1 MHSAQGHP
9 PHLGDQPPP
18 TMTTADIRAAFEQSE
33 AIFRLEGMHSNPTSE
48 AIKEAVIAGRVS
60 GSQASAELIEWAKQH
75 QSLDGF
81 IASRAWK

>member
-1 MHSAQGHP
+1 MYRP
-9 PHLGDQPPP
+9 
-18 TMTTADIRAAFEQSE
+18 QSE
-33 AIFRLEGMHSNPTSE
+33 AIFRLEGMRPTPTSE

-60 GSQASAELIEWAKQH
+60 GSQASEELIEWAKQH

>member
-1 MHSAQGHP
+1 
-9 PHLGDQPPP
+9 
-18 TMTTADIRAAFEQSE
+18 MTPADISAAFKQSE
-33 AIFRLEGMHSNPTSE
+33 AIMRLEGMHPNPTSE

-60 GSQASAELIEWAKQH
+60 GSQASEELIEWAKQH

>member
-1 MHSAQGHP
+1 MSLPTP
-9 PHLGDQPPP
+9 P
-18 TMTTADIRAAFEQSE
+18 MTTADIRAAFEQSE
-33 AIFRLEGMHSNPTSE
+33 AIFRLEGMHPTPTSE

-60 GSQASAELIEWAKQH
+60 GSQASEELIEWAKQH